1 VEVAKRIEAGTVW
14 INQHGAIN
22 PQVPFGGINSSGY
35 GQEFGVAGLKAV
47 AAPKVI
53 SR

>member
-1 VEVAKRIEAGTVW
+1 MVPCGGTK
-14 INQHGAIN
+14 Q
-22 PQVPFGGINSSGY
+22 SGY

-47 AAPKVI
+47 LAPMVI